1 MEYYRE
7 KSVGDGGR
15 NWREEECRWGTGG
28 RCWGS
33 TSCLGYG
40 ALTEDRFRFC
50 VSDSGDSA
58 AKSSAGPST
67 TPHAAATS
75 RCIGRRSGT
84 QQPGPPPTPPQSHI
98 LTERGS
104 VSFFG
109 VSLSMR
115 LVCCSVLFFLFLFLF
130 FFPLILLAIS
140 WLLGEN
146 RVREWELRT
155 LWTACLLVVH
165 TGQEMNEW
173 EILWALFGR
182 RERNGLKIG

>member
-115 LVCCSVLFFLFLFLF
+115 LVCCSVLYFSIFEFFFLSSITFSLTLSMK
-130 FFPLILLAIS
+130 LL
-140 WLLGEN
+140 
-146 RVREWELRT
+146 T
-155 LWTACLLVVH
+155 LVVKKYFFITIRETRH
-165 TGQEMNEW
+165 
-173 EILWALFGR
+173 AL
-182 RERNGLKIG
+182 ECLVECHSIVNMHQPDATPV

>member
-40 ALTEDRFRFC
+40 ALREDRFRFC

-115 LVCCSVLFFLFLFLF
+115 LVCCSVLFFLFLFLSNPPYLVLTHTTCF
-130 FFPLILLAIS
+130 MFTFWTKVEVVTCEYDWMMFMEYGLQAICTNMHAY
-140 WLLGEN
+140 EF
-146 RVREWELRT
+146 
-155 LWTACLLVVH
+155 C
-165 TGQEMNEW
+165 
-173 EILWALFGR
+173 
-182 RERNGLKIG
+182 